1 MVSQKVIDLLI
12 AQQTANAET
21 QGSSVRTPRRQNSS
35 KAVGTATGMQSK
47 VVDRANYSLL
57 IGAVDIL
64 DISNANGIVEEFLIK
79 SPSSDFSI
87 ILKVDD
93 TEEYQRTWT
102 ELSALSDDVN
112 SVTASLQDGSYI
124 LNMGDIH
131 FNTHV
136 KITVSG
142 RGIKFNRLYARA
154 KYAKH
159 D

>member
-1 MVSQKVIDLLI
+1 MVSQKIIDLLI
-12 AQQTANAET
+12 AQQTAKAESKGDT
-21 QGSSVRTPRRQNSS
+21 TRTPRRQNIS
-35 KAVGTATGMQSK
+35 KDARSATGMQSK

-57 IGAVDIL
+57 IGAMDLL
-64 DISNANGIVEEFLIK
+64 DISDANGIVEEFLIK

-131 FNTHV
+131 FNDHV

-142 RGIKFNRLYARA
+142 RGITFNRLYARA